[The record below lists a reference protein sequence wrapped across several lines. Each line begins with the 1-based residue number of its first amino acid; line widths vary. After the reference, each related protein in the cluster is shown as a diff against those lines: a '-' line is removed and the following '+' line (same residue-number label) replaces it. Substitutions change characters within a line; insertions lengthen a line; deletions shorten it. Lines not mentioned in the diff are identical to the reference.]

1 MALQKSQ
8 QKGSFLVDMPVQGG
22 IMSPTIHSQWKPRPL
37 LLRGIFFPDF
47 SLIYFGSLMP
57 GCDIR

>member
-37 LLRGIFFPDF
+37 LKRGIFFPEF
-47 SLIYFGSLMP
+47 FLLFFES
-57 GCDIR
+57 

>member
-8 QKGSFLVDMPVQGG
+8 QKGSFLVDMPVQDG

-37 LLRGIFFPDF
+37 LMRGIFFPGRVF
-47 SLIYFGSLMP
+47 FVGWP